1 MINRN
6 SDMKRLYSFSQYI
19 DPLFESTKISNIKQL
34 RNKYDIEDLE
44 WKAMRIIP
52 EKGIDKDIEEY
63 YKTSKSKDLLDKITS
78 FVSDGIFEDSEE
90 VKEFM
95 LNVAA
100 VESCYGTNPNTY
112 KRKDYTKGL
121 FQLDKN
127 SALKTIGY
135 KGVYA
140 SGNSKRREY
149 IKGCKDKIKNV
160 IGLDWDQIP
169 YESLSKP
176 LYNALA
182 ARIFIGAISKSYTY
196 DKETNITKEKDHPIP
211 KTKEEQAK
219 WWKKRYNTE
228 SGDGTIESFINPKG
242 CRI

>member
-1 MINRN
+1 MQ
-6 SDMKRLYSFSQYI
+6 KLYNFSQYS
-19 DPLFESTKISNIKQL
+19 DPLFESTTISPIQTLRAKYNI
-34 RNKYDIEDLE
+34 DELE

-52 EKGIDKDIEEY
+52 EKGIGKDIEEY
-63 YKTSKSKDLLDKITS
+63 YKSSKSKDFVDKILEL
-78 FVSDGIFEDSEE
+78 VSDGIFKDTKE
-90 VKEFM
+90 VSDFM

-112 KRKDYTKGL
+112 KRPNYTKGL

-135 KGVYA
+135 KGVQA
-140 SGNSKRREY
+140 TGNSKRKEY
-149 IKGCKDKIKNV
+149 IRKCKDKIKEV
-160 IGLDWDQIP
+160 LGLDWDQIP

-182 ARIFIGAISKSYTY
+182 ARIFIGTIARSYTY
-196 DKETNITKEKDHPIP
+196 NKEKNTTKEKIHSIP
-211 KTKEEQAK
+211 KTKEEQAN

-228 SGDGTIESFINPKG
+228 SGAGTIESFINPKG